1 MAKDFSKVNTDRVYK
16 TIAEA
21 TAEPEADL
29 PGQVTWDDQPDA
41 QEAQET
47 QEEHKTRKPRRTY
60 NAQETQDALTSRQ
73 TSGKKGV
80 KLPRINL
87 AFTPEVYKYIQI
99 MSRVRGES
107 MTDFINTALQQ
118 HKEQHADIYE
128 KAIEFRNS
136 L

>member
-1 MAKDFSKVNTDRVYK
+1 MAKDFSKVNTEAVYK

-21 TAEPEADL
+21 TAEPET
-29 PGQVTWDDQPDA
+29 QEV
-41 QEAQET
+41 QEAQEA
-47 QEEHKTRKPRRTY
+47 RKPRRTY
-60 NAQETQDALTSRQ
+60 SEQEAQEALNSRQ

-87 AFTPEVYKYIQI
+87 AFTPEVYEYIKT

-107 MTDFINTALQQ
+107 MTDFINAALQQ
-118 HKEQHADIYE
+118 HKDQHADIYE